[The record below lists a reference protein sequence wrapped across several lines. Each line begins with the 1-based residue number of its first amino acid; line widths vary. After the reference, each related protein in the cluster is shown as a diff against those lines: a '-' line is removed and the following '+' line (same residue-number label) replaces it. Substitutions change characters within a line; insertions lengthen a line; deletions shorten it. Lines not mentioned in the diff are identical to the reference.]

1 MDNKESFI
9 FYRSFYEA
17 IKTMPDDGEQA
28 KAYKYIF
35 EYVFEGKEPNE
46 KDFATAMFC
55 MVKVNIDNA
64 NKRYLASV
72 ENGKK
77 GGRPPK
83 NKNLEKPSNN
93 LDVTY
98 KEPKHN
104 LNVNDNDNYNV
115 NVNYNDNLNVNNN
128 YKNIFV
134 LVEKEF
140 GRTLSSTEISKLT
153 KLEDEYG
160 FEKMKLAVEECC
172 LNNVRTLA
180 YLNGILKNWKDKT
193 IKEIKHKSK
202 EKEYNGEYEE
212 ILEFDWLGEEDEN

>member
-46 KDFATAMFC
+46 RDFATAMFC

-83 NKNLEKPSNN
+83 NKNLEKPRNN
-93 LDVTY
+93 LDITY
-98 KEPKHN
+98 EEPKQN
-104 LNVNDNDNYNV
+104 LNDNDNYNV
-115 NVNYNDNLNVNNN
+115 NDNYNDNLNLNDN

-140 GRTLSSTEISKLT
+140 SRTLSSTEIDNLT
-153 KLEDEYG
+153 KLNDEYG
-160 FEKMKLAVEECC
+160 YDKIKLAVQECC
-172 LNNVRTLA
+172 LNNVKNIA
-180 YLNGILKNWKDKT
+180 YLKGILKNWKDKT
-193 IKEIKHKSK
+193 IDEIQNGKRI
-202 EKEYNGEYEE
+202 EKNVCEEE
-212 ILEFDWLGEEDEN
+212 IEIADYDWLEGL

>member
-1 MDNKESFI
+1 
-9 FYRSFYEA
+9 
-17 IKTMPDDGEQA
+17 MPDDGEQA

-46 KDFATAMFC
+46 RDFATAMFC

-93 LDVTY
+93 PDITY
-98 KEPKHN
+98 KEPKQN
-104 LNVNDNDNYNV
+104 LNDNDNYNV
-115 NVNYNDNLNVNNN
+115 NDNYNDNLNLNDN

-140 GRTLSSTEISKLT
+140 GRTLSSTEIDKLT

-160 FEKMKLAVEECC
+160 FEKVELAIKECC
-172 LNNVRTLA
+172 LNNIKTLA

-193 IKEIKHKSK
+193 IDEIQNGNIYKENTMSQQELERKM
-202 EKEYNGEYEE
+202 E
-212 ILEFDWLGEEDEN
+212 ILEYDWLGE

>member
-46 KDFATAMFC
+46 RDFATAMFC

-83 NKNLEKPSNN
+83 NKNLEKPNNN
-93 LDVTY
+93 LDITY
-98 KEPKHN
+98 KEPKQN
-104 LNVNDNDNYNV
+104 LNDNDNYNV
-115 NVNYNDNLNVNNN
+115 NDNYNDNLNLNDN

-140 GRTLSSTEISKLT
+140 SRTLSSTEIDNLT
-153 KLEDEYG
+153 KLNDEYG
-160 FEKMKLAVEECC
+160 YDKVKLAVQECC
-172 LNNVRTLA
+172 LNNVKNIA
-180 YLNGILKNWKDKT
+180 YLKGILKNWKDKT
-193 IKEIKHKSK
+193 IDEIQNGKRI
-202 EKEYNGEYEE
+202 EKNVCEEE
-212 ILEFDWLGEEDEN
+212 IEIADYDWLEGL

>member
-46 KDFATAMFC
+46 RDFATAMFC

-83 NKNLEKPSNN
+83 NKNLEKPNNN
-93 LDVTY
+93 LDITY
-98 KEPKHN
+98 EEPKQN
-104 LNVNDNDNYNV
+104 LNDNDNYNV
-115 NVNYNDNLNVNNN
+115 NDNYNDNLNLNDN

-140 GRTLSSTEISKLT
+140 SRTLSSTEIDNLT
-153 KLEDEYG
+153 KLNDEYG
-160 FEKMKLAVEECC
+160 YDKVKLAVQECC
-172 LNNVRTLA
+172 LNNVRNIA
-180 YLNGILKNWKDKT
+180 YLKGILKNWKDKT
-193 IKEIKHKSK
+193 IDEIQNGKRI
-202 EKEYNGEYEE
+202 EKDVCEEE
-212 ILEFDWLGEEDEN
+212 IEIADYDWLEGL

>member
-17 IKTMPDDGEQA
+17 IKTMPDDDEQA

-46 KDFATAMFC
+46 RDFATAMFC

-83 NKNLEKPSNN
+83 NKNLEKPNNN
-93 LDVTY
+93 LDITH
-98 KEPKHN
+98 KEPKQN
-104 LNVNDNDNYNV
+104 LNNNDNYNV
-115 NVNYNDNLNVNNN
+115 NDNYNDNLNLNDN

-140 GRTLSSTEISKLT
+140 NRTLSSTEIDKLT
-153 KLEDEYG
+153 KLEDEHG
-160 FEKMKLAVEECC
+160 FEKMELAVKECC
-172 LNNVRTLA
+172 LNNVKTLA

-193 IKEIKHKSK
+193 IEETKIKPK
-202 EKEYNGEYEE
+202 EKEYNKEYEE
-212 ILEFDWLGEEDEN
+212 LLDIDWLGDLDEN

>member
-46 KDFATAMFC
+46 RDFATAMFC

-83 NKNLEKPSNN
+83 NKNLEKPNNN
-93 LDVTY
+93 LDITY
-98 KEPKHN
+98 KEPKQN
-104 LNVNDNDNYNV
+104 LNDNDNYNV
-115 NVNYNDNLNVNNN
+115 NDNYNDNLNLNDN

-140 GRTLSSTEISKLT
+140 SRTLSSTEIDNLT
-153 KLEDEYG
+153 KLNDEYG
-160 FEKMKLAVEECC
+160 YDKIKLAVQECC
-172 LNNVRTLA
+172 LNNVKNIA
-180 YLNGILKNWKDKT
+180 YLKGILKNWKDKT
-193 IKEIKHKSK
+193 IDEIQNGKRI
-202 EKEYNGEYEE
+202 EKEVCEEE
-212 ILEFDWLGEEDEN
+212 IEIADYDWLEGI